1 MCGIFFYE
9 SHNELEDK
17 IISKTLKFLKKR
29 GPDYQY
35 YKHFKINNKNY
46 YLFHS
51 RLAIID
57 SDITSNQPL
66 VSPDQNIIIFN
77 GEIFNFKSLRSDLI
91 NKYKINFL
99 TQSDTEV
106 ILRGYEKEGAS
117 FFDKLRG
124 MFAFIIYD
132 NKIKK
137 FILASDQQSIKFL
150 FSYQGNDEY
159 IISSEVSIIKN
170 FLKNKLTINSKSI
183 EQIITFGSVQE
194 STSLYDEISKF
205 LPGYIYE
212 NDIFKNENFTKLK
225 KISKI
230 HFEFDLNKLI
240 KESFYSEA
248 KSSLLYSGGSD
259 SSFLLNEIKNFDNND
274 LYLTRLRTDKNFESY
289 FKIKHNIKSH
299 DIEMDFNEI
308 EKDFLNY
315 PQLIDYPSDDGLNV
329 FFITK
334 KLKEI
339 GVKVALSGAGGDEI
353 FGGYQSRKFFNLF
366 SHYYEIPF
374 RKNFDKLFS
383 FLFKSG
389 NIKNKLLSIEHLNA
403 YSPDI
408 LFLLRSI
415 FTPYEK
421 QKYFKIYNSFNNL
434 TPSLYDNL
442 IHNKFN
448 TNFDLIHYFES
459 EIYLSSQLLHI
470 GDIASMQNSIEMR
483 FPLLNLY
490 YYKKFSEELINNDNK
505 FKIYKKINGLEKKK
519 FKKYYKEGFTIPI
532 YKILLKNNAYIK
544 NVILNSDFIKTYCNQ
559 TIEKL
564 IDNLFINLRYKS
576 NQHKISLLYN
586 LSSWSY

>member
-9 SHNELEDK
+9 SHIELEDK
-17 IISKTLKFLKKR
+17 IISQTLKFLKKR
-29 GPDYQY
+29 GPDFQN

-106 ILRGYEKEGAS
+106 ILRGYEKEGTS

-132 NKIKK
+132 NKIQK

-150 FSYQGNDEY
+150 FSYQGNEEY

-170 FLKNKLTINSKSI
+170 FLKNKLTINTKSI

-194 STSLYDEISKF
+194 CTSLYDEISKF

-212 NDIFKNENFTKLK
+212 NNIFNNENFIKLK

-230 HFEFDLNKLI
+230 QFEIDLNNLI

-259 SSFLLNEIKNFDNND
+259 SSFLLNEIKNLDNNN
-274 LYLTRLRTDKNFESY
+274 LYLTSLRTDKNFDSY
-289 FKIKHNIKSH
+289 FKIKHNIKNH

-329 FFITK
+329 FFIT
-334 KLKEI
+334 
-339 GVKVALSGAGGDEI
+339 
-353 FGGYQSRKFFNLF
+353 
-366 SHYYEIPF
+366 
-374 RKNFDKLFS
+374 
-383 FLFKSG
+383 
-389 NIKNKLLSIEHLNA
+389 
-403 YSPDI
+403 
-408 LFLLRSI
+408 
-415 FTPYEK
+415 
-421 QKYFKIYNSFNNL
+421 
-434 TPSLYDNL
+434 
-442 IHNKFN
+442 
-448 TNFDLIHYFES
+448 
-459 EIYLSSQLLHI
+459 
-470 GDIASMQNSIEMR
+470 
-483 FPLLNLY
+483 
-490 YYKKFSEELINNDNK
+490 
-505 FKIYKKINGLEKKK
+505 
-519 FKKYYKEGFTIPI
+519 
-532 YKILLKNNAYIK
+532 
-544 NVILNSDFIKTYCNQ
+544 C
-559 TIEKL
+559 
-564 IDNLFINLRYKS
+564 
-576 NQHKISLLYN
+576 KISLK
-586 LSSWSY
+586 SFIEFSFDI